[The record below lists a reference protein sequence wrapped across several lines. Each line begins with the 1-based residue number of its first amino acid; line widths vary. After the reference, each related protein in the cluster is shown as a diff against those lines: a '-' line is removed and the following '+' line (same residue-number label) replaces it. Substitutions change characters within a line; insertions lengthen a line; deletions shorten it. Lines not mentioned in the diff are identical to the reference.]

1 MRSDLGI
8 ARGTTRTTLR
18 SESDGPALIRWAAI
32 FGGAVL
38 GLAFL
43 TLLTSLWLALAY
55 ASGVEVIRANL
66 EWYVGGSAVG
76 SLFVAGILTGYI
88 SGVRGAGT
96 GMLNGWALWGLLLI
110 VTVAVGVPSILNL
123 FNLGRAAT
131 DAATS
136 VAGLGTDTALW
147 ASFWTLAGGF
157 VAAGLGG
164 AIGGALSR
172 GRHVRAEIRGSSVSD
187 TTVMD
192 EEPPKRVDR
201 DTSSARAS

>member
-8 ARGTTRTTLR
+8 ARGTTRTMVR
-18 SESDGPALIRWAAI
+18 AESDGPALIRWSAI

-43 TLLTSLWLALAY
+43 TLLTALWLALAY
-55 ASGVEVIRANL
+55 ASGVDVIRTNL

-76 SLFVAGILTGYI
+76 SLFLAGILTGYV

-110 VTVAVGVPSILNL
+110 VTVSVGVPSILNL
-123 FNLGRAAT
+123 FNLGRVATEAAT
-131 DAATS
+131 GVAA
-136 VAGLGTDTALW
+136 LGTDTALW
-147 ASFWTLAGGF
+147 ASFWTLSGGF

-164 AIGGALSR
+164 AIGGSLSR
-172 GRHVRAEIRGSSVSD
+172 RRFVRMEIRRSSSGEPTVVS
-187 TTVMD
+187 
-192 EEPPKRVDR
+192 EEPPMRVDR
-201 DTSSARAS
+201 DSSSSRAS